1 MLPSPLR
8 GGAGGGV
15 YARHIARVVAVL
27 CLASGL
33 AQAAPAP
40 ETHRVRVVNRVGGP
54 IEVSLDRGRSYTV
67 VGHVVRAATANT
79 DGPPFVGAVGPGTV
93 ALAGASRLM
102 IRTDAGHGRLRVF
115 ALQAAE
121 PDGAALASHGRD
133 WVIATDIPAGSAVFE
148 ALAPPLGSQLFL
160 QSRSGLQR
168 LPEGYVPTA
177 GDTFLFVAEVPSS
190 LPVALVFE
198 NRAGGSVI
206 ALGGDGHEETLG
218 SVRRP
223 VSGVGRYPPT
233 ARITPGRLAEHHA
246 GGLLIATAGPNDVRR
261 SAGDRALT
269 LSPVVGGFRIE
280 TANEAGEAGGTV
292 MQIEPA
298 DVSRGPMFAWPIPLD
313 AATRVEMRV
322 DGGPWMPLPRVRGLV
337 PDAFGAGLAKLGVAG
352 LGEVTTGV
360 THLRLLFGGDPALR
374 RAALA
379 SASRLVAMRARGAA
393 TPPTITERPTSRPG
407 APAGGSSKRPVP
419 SELSGPYRGKLT
431 ITANVTGQGIAYVIF
446 LLDGKVA
453 KITNAPPYTW
463 DWDTR
468 HAPNGD
474 HTLEIRGAD
483 EEGNIINQRVS
494 RVRVKN

>member
-1 MLPSPLR
+1 MCL
-8 GGAGGGV
+8 
-15 YARHIARVVAVL
+15 VALL
-27 CLASGL
+27 CLASAL

-40 ETHRVRVVNRVGGP
+40 ETHRVRVINRVGGP
-54 IEVSLDRGRSYTV
+54 VEVSLDRGRSYTV
-67 VGHVVRAATANT
+67 VGHVVRPATANT
-79 DGPPFVGAVGPGTV
+79 DGLPFVGAVRPGTV
-93 ALAGASRLM
+93 ALVGASRLL
-102 IRTDAGHGRLRVF
+102 IRTNAGHGRPRVF

-121 PDGAALASHGRD
+121 RNGSSPAPRSPD
-133 WVIATDIPAGSAVFE
+133 WVIATDVPEGSSVFE

-168 LPEGYVPTA
+168 LPEGYVPTP
-177 GDTFLFVAEVPSS
+177 GDTLVFLAEVPAS

-198 NRAGGSVI
+198 NRPGGRVI

-223 VSGVGRYPPT
+223 LSGVGRYPGT

-246 GGLLIATAGPNDVRR
+246 GALLISTAGPSPRR
-261 SAGDRALT
+261 
-269 LSPVVGGFRIE
+269 PVSSEPGGFRIE
-280 TANEAGEAGGTV
+280 IAREAREASGTV
-292 MQIEPA
+292 MQVEPA
-298 DVSRGPMFAWPIPLD
+298 DAARGALFAWPIPMD

-322 DGGPWMPLPRVRGLV
+322 DGSPWMPLPRVRGLA
-337 PDAFGAGLAKLGVAG
+337 PDAFGAGLAGLGGAG

-379 SASRLVAMRARGAA
+379 QASRLVAMRARGAA
-393 TPPTITERPTSRPG
+393 PPTITERPPSRPG
-407 APAGGSSKRPVP
+407 ALAGRPLTRPVP
-419 SELSGPYRGKLT
+419 SASSGPYHGKLT

-474 HTLEIRGAD
+474 HTVEIRGAD